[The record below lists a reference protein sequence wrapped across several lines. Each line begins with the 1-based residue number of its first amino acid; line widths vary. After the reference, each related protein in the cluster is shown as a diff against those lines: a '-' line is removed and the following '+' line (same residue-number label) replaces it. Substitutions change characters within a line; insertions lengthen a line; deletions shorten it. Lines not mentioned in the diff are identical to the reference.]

1 MPGCIKRRTEVQAG
15 LGKKQDPLSKITR
28 AKMAGAMA

>member
-1 MPGCIKRRTEVQAG
+1 MAGNINRRTTIQSG

-28 AKMAGAMA
+28 AKKLGE